1 MYAIAVYTENFE
13 PLYSRWLRT
22 LPEGF
27 SPVVKKFDPASTVF
41 GFKTSSWYDSIEFK
55 LNTAVEFLEGLQDR
69 EVVLISD
76 IDVIFLRTGR
86 ELLDVAEARFVS
98 KPDLDIWIMKEG
110 PTSDVNAGFYFVRN
124 SEKVRTFLK
133 EAISFC
139 HLHESLADQDFFNRN
154 ISGRLIWEHIP
165 EIYSA
170 WGGYIADIN
179 TAIFHHAVCCPGLAE
194 KINLQNLVIN
204 KLKNV

>member
-13 PLYSRWLRT
+13 PLYSRWLQT

-27 SPVVKKFDPASTVF
+27 SPVVKKFDLTSTVF
-41 GFKTSSWYDSIEFK
+41 GFRTPSWYDSIEFK
-55 LNTAVEFLEGLQDR
+55 LNTAVEFLEGLQDG
-69 EVVLISD
+69 EVALVSD
-76 IDVIFLRTGR
+76 VDVIFLRTGR

-98 KPDLDIWIMKEG
+98 KPELDIWIMKEG
-110 PTSDVNAGFYFVRN
+110 PTPEVNAGFYFVRN
-124 SEKVRTFLK
+124 SKKVRDFLK
-133 EAISFC
+133 DSISSC
-139 HLHESLADQDFFNRN
+139 RLHESNADQDFFNRN
-154 ISGRLIWEHIP
+154 LSSRLVWEHIP

-170 WGGYIADIN
+170 WGGYITDIN

-204 KLKNV
+204 TLKNA